1 MKKDKEKKSREN
13 RELKDCLACV
23 RAAEK
28 CVLKAEVKMALALAG
43 ISIVLGIIFWACVM
57 VGNGRPLAWI
67 AGILCTGFM
76 ALYITRGMLKTC
88 MKESLAMRRQAFSA
102 VKRFCNGSGERA
114 LTLFLRYASTGHM
127 SDDER
132 VPMLRN
138 VAEYLTKQL
147 PPDTAEEMYAYID
160 TCPYG
165 FLSAFRIRVDPES
178 IVSICQGA
186 KVRKIETGE
195 QIETKQRGRELARA
209 AAIRSRHRS

>member
-1 MKKDKEKKSREN
+1 MRKERDKKEKENKDMRE
-13 RELKDCLACV
+13 CLSCV

-28 CVLKAEVKMALALAG
+28 CVLKAEVKMAFALAG
-43 ISIVLGIIFWACVM
+43 VSAVLGIIFWTCVTI
-57 VGNGRPLAWI
+57 GNGRPLAWI

>member
-1 MKKDKEKKSREN
+1 MRKERDKKEKENKDMRE
-13 RELKDCLACV
+13 CLSCV

-28 CVLKAEVKMALALAG
+28 CVLKAEVKMAFALAG
-43 ISIVLGIIFWACVM
+43 VSAVLGIIFWTCVTI
-57 VGNGRPLAWI
+57 GNGGPLAWI
-67 AGILCTGFM
+67 AGIFCTGFM

-88 MKESLAMRRQAFSA
+88 MKESLAMRRQAFAA
-102 VKRFCNGSGERA
+102 VKRFCDGSEERA
-114 LTLFLRYASTGHM
+114 VLLLCRYASSGHM

-132 VPMLRN
+132 VPMLRSI
-138 VAEYLTKQL
+138 AEYLTKQL

-186 KVRKIETGE
+186 KVRKIETKRPE
-195 QIETKQRGRELARA
+195 EAKRHGRYPVRA
-209 AAIRSRHRS
+209 AGIRSRYEP